1 MLISRLKT
9 YNWLNSLHGM
19 RSPLQS
25 WHKNDTTVKWSEEKG
40 EMPLIGVNDLRLC
53 KRLVRCGAS
62 HRKFLRQIQIS
73 CDIKANKAWFA
84 EFDTYLHTV
93 QNSTSMMHTLGK
105 RLLTKDDFS
114 SIDERILNI
123 INEKIAK
130 YQQTKS
136 KEDWRDMIDN
146 IPQGF
151 LYVRTVTF
159 SYEVFLTIYPS
170 RKNHKM
176 EEWRTFCQVLRE
188 ESPYLDEF
196 LKVLEEK

>member
-1 MLISRLKT
+1 MITRLKT

-73 CDIKANKAWFA
+73 CDITACLKFWD

-93 QNSTSMMHTLGK
+93 KNSSSQMHLLGK
-105 RLLTKDDFS
+105 RLLTKEDFS
-114 SIDERILNI
+114 SIDDRILDI
-123 INEKIAK
+123 VNEKIAK

-146 IPQGF
+146 IPQSF
-151 LYVRTVTF
+151 LYVRTATF
-159 SYEVFLTIYPS
+159 SYEVFLTIYPN
-170 RKNHKM
+170 RKNHKL
-176 EEWRTFCQVLRE
+176 EEWRTFCQVLRNE
-188 ESPYLDEF
+188 LPYMETF
-196 LKVLEEK
+196 LSVLEK